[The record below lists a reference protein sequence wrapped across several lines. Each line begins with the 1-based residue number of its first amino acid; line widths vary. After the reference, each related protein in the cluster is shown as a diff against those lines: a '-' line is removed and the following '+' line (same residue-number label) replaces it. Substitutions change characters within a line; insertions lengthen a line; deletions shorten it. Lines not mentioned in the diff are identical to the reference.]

1 VALAAATA
9 TGVVLGPRFAGTA
22 VWAAAACCLAVAC
35 LAAGG
40 PSRPRDEGGGAVVGL
55 LVLGALLASGA
66 ATASVRATAVRGG
79 ILVARAGQP
88 ARVEV
93 AATVAE
99 EPHRTRYG
107 APGSCS
113 P

>member
-22 VWAAAACCLAVAC
+22 VWVVAACCLAVAC

-40 PSRPRDEGGGAVVGL
+40 PSRLRDEGGGAAVGL

-66 ATASVRATAVRGG
+66 AAASVRATAVRGG
-79 ILVARAGQP
+79 ILVERAGSRRGSRSRPPWPRGPTAP
-88 ARVEV
+88 A
-93 AATVAE
+93 T
-99 EPHRTRYG
+99 G

>member
-22 VWAAAACCLAVAC
+22 VWVVAACCLAVAC